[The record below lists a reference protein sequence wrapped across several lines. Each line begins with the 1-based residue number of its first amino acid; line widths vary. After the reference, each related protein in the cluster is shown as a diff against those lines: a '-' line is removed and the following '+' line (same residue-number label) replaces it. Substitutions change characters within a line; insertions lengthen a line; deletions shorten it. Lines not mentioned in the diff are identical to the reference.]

1 MIPRRAQDV
10 VRWIFKAASYEVD
23 DGDGAIDLSA
33 FRGDECVVILCSEDA
48 TEIQEF
54 DRLKYRVTLE
64 SGPVLCTKLLIS
76 FALPVQVQSCT
87 VWGEKELTE
96 TIARAAG
103 SYIRGETASL
113 PLSPSAGSTAPRG
126 AVQTYAEPEP
136 EPGPEIPHLPVA
148 ITASRAQA
156 ICGVKGTATL
166 RFIPYWSYRAE
177 SHGEKIYKSHIISFE
192 REENGVVS
200 AVNGLKG
207 DFTAEITET
216 KAVPGDADILPPK
229 LTKND
234 IRERVLTALVEELSQ
249 TVRISQTEGDTIFY
263 EDRDFSPDPQNINI
277 SSEIVYVPVWQ
288 IRGNR
293 IAEVNAFT
301 GDLLEM
307 PMDDGVEV
315 L

>member
-1 MIPRRAQDV
+1 MIPRRAQEV

-48 TEIQEF
+48 SEIEDF
-54 DRLKYRVTLE
+54 DRLKYRFNLD
-64 SGPVLCTKLLIS
+64 SGPVLCKKLLVS
-76 FALPVQVQSCT
+76 FAPPVSAHSCT
-87 VWGEKELTE
+87 VWKERDLTQNL
-96 TIARAAG
+96 AQAAG
-103 SYIRGETASL
+103 SYIREDTFSL
-113 PLSPSAGSTAPRG
+113 TLSPSAETDAPR
-126 AVQTYAEPEP
+126 AARLIHTETEP
-136 EPGPEIPHLPVA
+136 EPGPEIPHLPVT

-156 ICGVKGTATL
+156 ICGVKGTTLL
-166 RFIPYWSYRAE
+166 RFIPYWEYRAE
-177 SHGEKIYKSHIISFE
+177 SHGEKVYKSHVISFE

-200 AVNGLKG
+200 AINGMKG
-207 DFTAEITET
+207 DFTTEITEMT
-216 KAVPGDADILPPK
+216 AVPGDAEILPPK
-229 LTKND
+229 LTKKD
-234 IRERVLTALVEELSQ
+234 VKEQVLSTFIEDLSQ
-249 TVRISQTEGDTIFY
+249 TVRISQSEGDAIFY
-263 EDRDFSPDPQNINI
+263 EDRSFSPEPDNI
-277 SSEIVYVPVWQ
+277 SISYEIVYVPVWQ